1 MRCPKCNSTMKIM
14 CRPEA
19 DYKDNLGEHVEVLGR
34 CDRCG
39 FDATWE
45 IETRYNHYRVI
56 EYNMKRYYFR

>member
-19 DYKDNLGEHVEVLGR
+19 DYKDKLGEHVEVLGR
-34 CDRCG
+34 CDRCD

-45 IETRYNHYRVI
+45 IETQYNPYRVI
-56 EYNMKRYYFR
+56 EYNMKRYYFG